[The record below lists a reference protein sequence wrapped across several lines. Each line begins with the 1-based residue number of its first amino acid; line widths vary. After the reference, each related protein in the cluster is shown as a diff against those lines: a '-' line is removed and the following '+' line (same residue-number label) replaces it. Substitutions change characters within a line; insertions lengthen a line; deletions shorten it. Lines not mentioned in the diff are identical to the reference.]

1 MPFLVYIIV
10 QFLSLL
16 SWTVIVYVFL
26 TYFLA
31 PYHPLRITLGRII
44 EPLLAPFRRVIPP
57 ISGIDLSPLALI
69 IILQILRQLVIGLFS

>member
-1 MPFLVYIIV
+1 MPLLVYIIV

-16 SWTVIVYVFL
+16 SWIVIVYVFL

-31 PYHPLRITLGRII
+31 PYHPLRMTLGRII